1 MSASAAVQSVP
12 VDAAS
17 DAVMR
22 KVFRRLMWFLFV
34 LLIISFIDRINVA
47 FAGLSM
53 NKDLGL
59 TASMFGMAITL
70 FYIGYFLCEIPS
82 NLLLAR
88 FGAKIWI
95 ARIMITWGIASAGTM
110 FATGEWSLYFWRAL
124 TGIAEAGFLP
134 GVLLY
139 LTYWFPRSYRA
150 RASAL
155 FIMGIP
161 TAIAVA
167 SLLSGMILQMDG
179 ILGLAGWRWLFLLE
193 GLPAVIFGVAAYFYL
208 TDRPAHA
215 GWLTDAEKATLE
227 ARMRQDRALEEQTG
241 TAKGSVMRE
250 LMSPNVILLCVA
262 YFGLV
267 SSLNA
272 NATWTPQVV
281 RGFAGGASFFVIGII
296 TAVPAVLT
304 LLAMPFWGKS
314 SDRRKERPWHVRIPM
329 LVAVAG
335 WLCVIGF
342 SNPGLKFLGLT
353 LVSVGSYCGMLT
365 FWTLPANAAIL
376 SPAAR
381 PAGIALINSV
391 GIGGGSAI
399 GPLVVGFLKDWSGSF
414 TPGFLYVIAMLLMGV
429 VCITAL
435 AGHERVAAAAAA
447 PSRA

>member
-1 MSASAAVQSVP
+1 
-12 VDAAS
+12 
-17 DAVMR
+17 
-22 KVFRRLMWFLFV
+22 
-34 LLIISFIDRINVA
+34 
-47 FAGLSM
+47 
-53 NKDLGL
+53 
-59 TASMFGMAITL
+59 
-70 FYIGYFLCEIPS
+70 
-82 NLLLAR
+82 
-88 FGAKIWI
+88 
-95 ARIMITWGIASAGTM
+95 
-110 FATGEWSLYFWRAL
+110 
-124 TGIAEAGFLP
+124 
-134 GVLLY
+134 
-139 LTYWFPRSYRA
+139 
-150 RASAL
+150 
-155 FIMGIP
+155 
-161 TAIAVA
+161 
-167 SLLSGMILQMDG
+167 
-179 ILGLAGWRWLFLLE
+179 
-193 GLPAVIFGVAAYFYL
+193 
-208 TDRPAHA
+208 
-215 GWLTDAEKATLE
+215 
-227 ARMRQDRALEEQTG
+227 
-241 TAKGSVMRE
+241 MRE

-296 TAVPAVLT
+296 TAMPAVLT

-335 WLCVIGF
+335 WLCVVGF